1 MGQVLHSDLLP
12 PFPRPTHS
20 PSSPLSLTLT
30 AMTPGTARDREC
42 YLLGDVKDE
51 GLAAALV
58 EEFLGE
64 VSACLRGA
72 REGGVV

>member
-1 MGQVLHSDLLP
+1 
-12 PFPRPTHS
+12 
-20 PSSPLSLTLT
+20 
-30 AMTPGTARDREC
+30 MTPGTARDREC

-64 VSACLRGA
+64 VRACVWGEGLRGVVCV
-72 REGGVV
+72 GGGGGRGACCSPG